1 MFMMSEPYLD
11 NFRHIIITN
20 MKCLLFAYHLNEI
33 YSFSPYCS
41 HSIRIHFMNVTIF
54 NAYEKWSVR
63 LRKFD
68 VE

>member
-1 MFMMSEPYLD
+1 MMSEPYLD

-54 NAYEKWSVR
+54 NAYEK
-63 LRKFD
+63 
-68 VE
+68 